1 MSDIKSKVKEMSLI
15 SINQENVLENIKKGP
30 DEQSEKISFS
40 TPSPKLSHSSADS
53 NKPVSASLA
62 ADTSKSKNT
71 QSTQNTSETTLPDST
86 QTAPVQFAGP
96 KKNSLKSSGR
106 VSEIRTVNLTS
117 PPNQT
122 FKLSSPRTMLKEA
135 ELLLSVASSHQSTP
149 SSSKST
155 KSPSTI
161 LREALLKKQTSPK
174 GPQIESVN
182 QPPLSIPGKKRK
194 LTDAVAPEQ
203 KNIKFE
209 TDSTIK
215 LLKRKAED
223 YLLKNESLIYLT
235 RDEFRNA
242 FSTLYSLGSKV

>member
-15 SINQENVLENIKKGP
+15 SIKQENVLGNIKKGP

-53 NKPVSASLA
+53 NKPVSASL
-62 ADTSKSKNT
+62 DTSNNT
-71 QSTQNTSETTLPDST
+71 KNTSEPSVLDST

-203 KNIKFE
+203 KNVKTE

-215 LLKRKAED
+215 VLKRKAED